1 MIWGRGLRLYFMR
14 SWQDFK
20 PLDSILWLLLGFFRS
35 YTQLFWQWH
44 WLGTKLCG
52 FGRNSICP
60 FVHLSLLSPLPP
72 RRPELGPG
80 RPKPGPGRPKPGP
93 GRPNPGTGRSKPGP
107 GRPGPGRPE
116 PGPGRPKP
124 GLNGSSQALGGPI
137 QARGGQSQAKGS
149 QS

>member
-20 PLDSILWLLLGFFRS
+20 PLDSILWLLLVFFRS

-60 FVHLSLLSPLPP
+60 FVHLSLLSPPP
-72 RRPELGPG
+72 GGPSWAQGGPSQARAGPIQALG
-80 RPKPGPGRPKPGP
+80 GP
-93 GRPNPGTGRSKPGP
+93 
-107 GRPGPGRPE
+107 
-116 PGPGRPKP
+116 
-124 GLNGSSQALGGPI
+124 SQALGG
-137 QARGGQSQAKGS
+137 QVLEGLSQAQGGLS
-149 QS
+149 QA

>member
-1 MIWGRGLRLYFMR
+1 MR

-60 FVHLSLLSPLPP
+60 FVHLSLLSPP
-72 RRPELGPG
+72 
-80 RPKPGPGRPKPGP
+80 
-93 GRPNPGTGRSKPGP
+93 
-107 GRPGPGRPE
+107 
-116 PGPGRPKP
+116 P
-124 GLNGSSQALGGPI
+124 GLSWAQGGPSQAQGGPSQARAGPIQALGGPSQALGG
-137 QARGGQSQAKGS
+137 QVLEGLSQAQGGLS
-149 QS
+149 QA